1 MDFNKNYN
9 GSYIFS
15 EVLSSVSKNTPTT
28 EMNSFPSLD
37 FLEKKNTTINSF
49 NNIDFYCLI
58 DIQREGI
65 FILEKDISLKI
76 GFEKNSIHKIIS
88 HISEDMLRIDAEMDK
103 VFTEF
108 HINHNLEPL
117 DMVLSNIN
125 PMINDQGEEFYLKR
139 TVCILSNDAN
149 GIPMFGFC
157 AISVVDTES
166 EKFDSKN
173 FTLHFTKPNEELENK
188 LSELIANSIN

>member
-1 MDFNKNYN
+1 MDFNKSYK

-15 EVLSSVSKNTPTT
+15 EVLASVTKKDSPT

-37 FLEKKNTTINSF
+37 FLEKKNSTLNSF
-49 NNIDFYCLI
+49 NDIDFYCLI
-58 DIQREGI
+58 DIQQGGD

-76 GFEKNSIHKIIS
+76 GFEKNSIGKIIS
-88 HISEDMLRIDAEMDK
+88 HIDDNLLRIDAEMDK

-108 HINHNLEPL
+108 HINQHLEPL

-125 PMINDQGEEFYLKR
+125 SLVNDQGEKFYLKR
-139 TVCILSNDAN
+139 TICILSNDQN

-157 AISVVDTES
+157 AITLIDYADED
-166 EKFDSKN
+166 FNPKN
-173 FTLHFTKPNEELENK
+173 FTLHFTKPNEVLENK
-188 LSELIANSIN
+188 IRKLLSNSIH